1 MGIGLLADE
10 NHRLNPLTTAAI
22 PDGIEDAAVRR
33 TLLTN
38 HNIEIGGGLGDFRGK
53 AWRIGLMGDSAREAN
68 VFALLSALEMTLS
81 GMDFEVAHGAS
92 LAAAQRALADFD
104 AAP

>member
-81 GMDFEVAHGAS
+81 GMDFEVAQGAS
-92 LAAAQRALADFD
+92 LAAAQRALTDFD